1 MIKYN
6 FVRNIKLLRWH
17 SFFTDFS
24 LWAPLAIIYFSRITG
39 SYALGLSI
47 FSVTMIS
54 SAIFELPT
62 GLISDKQGR
71 VKTLILGAIA
81 FIISAIFYAIG
92 FNYWILFVG
101 AIFQGLGRSFYSGN
115 NDALLYDNLI
125 ETKKTDD
132 FSEHSGK
139 IGSMS
144 QIALAISGLSGGIIA
159 YFSFSV
165 LMWISVIPPIICLF
179 LGLKLTEVKKISQ
192 EQENIFVHIKIALK
206 NFKSNFKLRQ
216 ISLVSIIRFGIGEAA
231 WQFRSAFIAT
241 LWPIWAIGISQV
253 LSNIGAAVSFHFSGR
268 LIKKFTAIKIL
279 IFENFV
285 TKSIDITSLIFANI
299 FSPAIMSLTSLLY
312 GVSETSKQKLLQQEF
327 TDNQRATMGS
337 LTSLFGSIFFAIF
350 AIFLGIL
357 ADKFG
362 PRNALLIKSLISCMV
377 FIPLLRFK
385 KADSKNVSK

>member
-125 ETKKTDD
+125 ETKKTD
-132 FSEHSGK
+132 
-139 IGSMS
+139 
-144 QIALAISGLSGGIIA
+144 
-159 YFSFSV
+159 
-165 LMWISVIPPIICLF
+165 
-179 LGLKLTEVKKISQ
+179 
-192 EQENIFVHIKIALK
+192 
-206 NFKSNFKLRQ
+206 
-216 ISLVSIIRFGIGEAA
+216 
-231 WQFRSAFIAT
+231 
-241 LWPIWAIGISQV
+241 
-253 LSNIGAAVSFHFSGR
+253 
-268 LIKKFTAIKIL
+268 
-279 IFENFV
+279 
-285 TKSIDITSLIFANI
+285 
-299 FSPAIMSLTSLLY
+299 
-312 GVSETSKQKLLQQEF
+312 
-327 TDNQRATMGS
+327 
-337 LTSLFGSIFFAIF
+337 
-350 AIFLGIL
+350 
-357 ADKFG
+357 
-362 PRNALLIKSLISCMV
+362 
-377 FIPLLRFK
+377 
-385 KADSKNVSK
+385 